1 MVVMIMLL
9 VQIGIHYE
17 GIFYEFVPW
26 NGVVNFEV
34 APWGHWCMSAENG
47 THTVI
52 GYILVEKKQFSF
64 SPRIISVCNSTSHT
78 LSRDKLSLEA
88 KSLSAYVVLF
98 SLMWLEIQVH
108 ESFIKSTLYN
118 FLTR

>member
-1 MVVMIMLL
+1 MLL

-52 GYILVEKKQFSF
+52 GYILVGKKQFSF
-64 SPRIISVCNSTSHT
+64 SPRIISV
-78 LSRDKLSLEA
+78 
-88 KSLSAYVVLF
+88 SAILLAILFQGINVL
-98 SLMWLEIQVH
+98 WKQNPYQR
-108 ESFIKSTLYN
+108 T
-118 FLTR
+118 